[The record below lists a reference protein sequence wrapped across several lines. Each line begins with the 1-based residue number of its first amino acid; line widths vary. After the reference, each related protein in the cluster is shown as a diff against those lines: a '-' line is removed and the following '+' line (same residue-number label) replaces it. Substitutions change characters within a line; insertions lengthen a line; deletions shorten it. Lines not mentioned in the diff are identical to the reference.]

1 MHTNVCTVIFLCL
14 LLSQQNDKDMET
26 YFVVRDTEHPQEDL
40 NRNWS
45 AFAGG
50 SANGELG
57 GSTEDEARE
66 NYASQI
72 GIEANEVDC
81 EFRFHPAYGEFV
93 AVHYEGLGGYVL
105 DSETLE
111 EAIKEA
117 DEYMEGLAVTM
128 ESGDGH
134 FYAEDVVSFHK
145 VREGRY
151 IFEIKA

>member
-1 MHTNVCTVIFLCL
+1 M
-14 LLSQQNDKDMET
+14 ST
-26 YFVVRDTEHPQEDL
+26 YFVVRDTFHPEADL
-40 NRNWS
+40 ERNWS
-45 AFAGG
+45 AFASG
-50 SANGELG
+50 SCSGELG

-72 GIEANEVDC
+72 GIEVSDVDC

-93 AVHYEGLGGYVL
+93 AVHYDGLGAFVL

-111 EAIKEA
+111 DAMNEA
-117 DEYMEGLAVTM
+117 DNYEEGLAVTM

-134 FYAEDVVSFHK
+134 FYADDVVSFHK